1 MTRSGSTLC
10 FEYVRAALGLYRMPQ
25 TKLCLENLR
34 NRNDNYIPTSDL
46 KGSFLYDI
54 QLASGD
60 KPVAIKTHGRASED
74 LLEYIRIN
82 DCPVTVSVRDPRDIL
97 ISLIEVGE
105 KSRKEGHKDFSPICS
120 FEDALSVL
128 EGQVSQLESWRPLLV
143 EGRAFLVVYED
154 LIKDPG
160 DLLAYVGNALGKDPA
175 SAQGAKEIV
184 DRAFT
189 QFNKGVPGRG
199 ISLLAGD
206 ERDRVDRL
214 LLDRLNR
221 AIEPF
226 WQYPSS
232 MTTLEEYSSSMTSVE
247 EYIQSLKRN
256 TKKTLKRLLG
266 S

>member
-10 FEYVRAALGLYRMPQ
+10 FEYVRAALQLYRMPQ
-25 TKLCLENLR
+25 SKLCLKNMR

-54 QLASGD
+54 QHASGD
-60 KPVAIKTHGRASED
+60 KPVAIKTHGHTSED
-74 LLEYIRIN
+74 LLEFIRVN
-82 DCPVTVSVRDPRDIL
+82 DCPVTISVRDPRDVL
-97 ISLIEVGE
+97 ISLIEVAE
-105 KSRKEGHKDFSPICS
+105 KSRKEGQKDFSPICN

-160 DLLAYVGNALGKDPA
+160 DLLAYVGNALGKEPA
-175 SAQGAKEIV
+175 SVECVKKIA

-199 ISLLAGD
+199 MSLLSVK
-206 ERDRVDRL
+206 ERDRVDQL
-214 LLDRLNR
+214 VLDRLNK

-226 WQYPSS
+226 SEYPSS
-232 MTTLEEYSSSMTSVE
+232 LMIDEERPLLMTTVE

-256 TKKTLKRLLG
+256 GKKVLKGLLRN
-266 S
+266 